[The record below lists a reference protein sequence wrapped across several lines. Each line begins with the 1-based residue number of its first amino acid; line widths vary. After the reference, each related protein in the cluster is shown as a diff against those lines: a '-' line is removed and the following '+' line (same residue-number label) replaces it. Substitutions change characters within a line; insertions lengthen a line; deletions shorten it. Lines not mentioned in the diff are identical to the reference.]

1 MKQQSKKMS
10 EQEKQQ
16 WDELYQYVKKEVFNY
31 DDNQALSRTAVL
43 RLKGLRTS
51 RFMENK
57 NVESMS
63 NYSYEVILN
72 TFKACSISIQ
82 KALNSKEFQ
91 DDSHKLNY
99 ILKIVEPKINSVYKR
114 MKDNELTKQKQ
125 EELIDYAMKTHH
137 PNYNHNYENHFQD
150 SPDEINPILVK
161 EFEDLW

>member
-10 EQEKQQ
+10 EQEKQR
-16 WDELYQYVKKEVFNY
+16 WDELYQYVKKEVLHY
-31 DDNQALSRTAVL
+31 DANQALSRTAVL

-51 RFMENK
+51 RFMENN

-72 TFKACSISIQ
+72 TFKACYVSIQ
-82 KALNSKEFQ
+82 NALHCKEFQ

-114 MKDNELTKQKQ
+114 MKDSELAKQKQ
-125 EELIDYAMKTHH
+125 QAMSDTHNV
-137 PNYNHNYENHFQD
+137 NYQNHFQA

>member
-10 EQEKQQ
+10 EQEKQR

-51 RFMENK
+51 RFMENN

-72 TFKACSISIQ
+72 TFKACYVSIQ
-82 KALNSKEFQ
+82 NALHCKEFQ

-114 MKDNELTKQKQ
+114 MKDSELAKQKQ
-125 EELIDYAMKTHH
+125 EELIDYTMKTHH
-137 PNYNHNYENHFQD
+137 PNYENHFHAQQE
-150 SPDEINPILVK
+150 EINPILVK
-161 EFEDLW
+161 KFKDLW